1 MEKIT
6 KREMF
11 EALAAYAEATDM
23 EVQIGDAVVTAA
35 DFAAFAT
42 KEIEQLDKKAVK
54 AKERAAA
61 KRADGDALT
70 EAVLA
75 VLTNEFQT
83 AADIAAQIED
93 EDTTVGSLIED
104 TTFQSAT
111 AQIEAND
118 LYTTVNAVLDTL
130 DEREADILRYRFGLK
145 GDHPHT
151 LEEIG
156 KIYGLTRERVRQLE
170 DKAMRK
176 LRHPARAAAL
186 REICS

>member
-11 EALAAYAEATDM
+11 EALVAYAESTDM
-23 EVQIGDAVVTAA
+23 EVQVGETTVTAA

-93 EDTTVGSLIED
+93 EDTTVAKISYRLGALVKDGRVIKED
-104 TTFQSAT
+104 
-111 AQIEAND
+111 IKVDREGKR
-118 LYTTVNAVLDTL
+118 AVLKG
-130 DEREADILRYRFGLK
+130 YRL
-145 GDHPHT
+145 
-151 LEEIG
+151 
-156 KIYGLTRERVRQLE
+156 
-170 DKAMRK
+170 
-176 LRHPARAAAL
+176 
-186 REICS
+186 S

>member
-11 EALAAYAEATDM
+11 EALAAYAETTDM
-23 EVQIGDAVVTAA
+23 EVQVGDAVVTAA

-75 VLTNEFQT
+75 VLTTEFQT
-83 AADIAAQIED
+83 AADSAAQIED
-93 EDTTVGSLIED
+93 EDATVAKISYRLGALVKDDRVIKED
-104 TTFQSAT
+104 
-111 AQIEAND
+111 IKVDREGKR
-118 LYTTVNAVLDTL
+118 AVLKG
-130 DEREADILRYRFGLK
+130 YRL
-145 GDHPHT
+145 
-151 LEEIG
+151 
-156 KIYGLTRERVRQLE
+156 
-170 DKAMRK
+170 
-176 LRHPARAAAL
+176 
-186 REICS
+186 S

>member
-11 EALAAYAEATDM
+11 EALATYAETTDM

-54 AKERAAA
+54 AKERAAV

-93 EDTTVGSLIED
+93 EDTTVAKISYRLGSLVKNGRVIKED
-104 TTFQSAT
+104 
-111 AQIEAND
+111 IKVDREGKR
-118 LYTTVNAVLDTL
+118 TV
-130 DEREADILRYRFGLK
+130 LK
-145 GDHPHT
+145 GYR
-151 LEEIG
+151 L
-156 KIYGLTRERVRQLE
+156 
-170 DKAMRK
+170 
-176 LRHPARAAAL
+176 
-186 REICS
+186 S